1 MASMIEERYLELHPK
16 SALMSDKSVELF
28 PDGVTH
34 DGRKFSPF
42 RVYMDHGLGP
52 RKWDIDGN
60 EYIDY
65 RTGHGA
71 MILGQAHPAIVKA
84 VSEQVAKGTHLS
96 ASTENEVR
104 WGTLVKELVPSAE
117 RLRFV
122 SSGTEAMMMTFR
134 MARSHSG
141 KSKIV
146 KFEGAFHGWADG
158 PFVGAA
164 NDSPEGGIPRQVRET
179 MIVLPYDIA
188 AVERT
193 LDEDD
198 DIAAVVFQGN
208 QVIHPSFLEQLRE
221 VTRQKGVILIFDEV
235 VSGFRFS
242 RGGCQGLY
250 NVIPDLTG
258 MAKILAGGLPG
269 GCVAGRADIVN
280 TVGPGRIAHPGTFN
294 ANPLSAAAGA
304 AALDLLA
311 NEPINAMADERAQ
324 QLKNGLNEL
333 LTKMEIPGCAYGVSS
348 IVHMR
353 LGVPHECDKVY
364 CEAGEQAMMTAAGND
379 ATHLLNQAT
388 INEGIWGNPTSFI
401 LSATHTDADVDLTLE
416 KYETALGQVRAEGK
430 I

>member
-1 MASMIEERYLELHPK
+1 MTTIDDRYLQLHPK
-16 SALMSDKSVELF
+16 SALMSERSTELF

-71 MILGQAHPAIVKA
+71 MLLGQAHPSIVKA
-84 VSEQVAKGTHLS
+84 VSEQMAKGTHLS
-96 ASTENEVR
+96 ASTELEVK
-104 WGTLVKELVPSAE
+104 WGGLVKDLVPSAE

-141 KSKIV
+141 KTKIV
-146 KFEGAFHGWADG
+146 KFENAFHGWADG

-164 NDSPEGGIPRQVRET
+164 NDHAEGGGIPQQVRDT
-179 MIVLPYDIA
+179 IIVLPYDIA
-188 AVERT
+188 EVERT
-193 LDEDD
+193 LDSDD

-208 QVIHPSFLEQLRE
+208 QVIHPSFIEQLRD

-250 NVIPDLTG
+250 NIVPDLTG

-269 GCVAGRADIVN
+269 GSVAGRTDIIE
-280 TVGPGRIAHPGTFN
+280 TVAPGRIAHPGTFN
-294 ANPLSAAAGA
+294 ANPLSAAAGST
-304 AALDLLA
+304 AL
-311 NEPINAMADERAQ
+311 EW
-324 QLKNGLNEL
+324 
-333 LTKMEIPGCAYGVSS
+333 S
-348 IVHMR
+348 
-353 LGVPHECDKVY
+353 
-364 CEAGEQAMMTAAGND
+364 
-379 ATHLLNQAT
+379 
-388 INEGIWGNPTSFI
+388 PTSP
-401 LSATHTDADVDLTLE
+401 STPRLTLAPSSSR
-416 KYETALGQVRAEGK
+416 TDSTRC
-430 I
+430 